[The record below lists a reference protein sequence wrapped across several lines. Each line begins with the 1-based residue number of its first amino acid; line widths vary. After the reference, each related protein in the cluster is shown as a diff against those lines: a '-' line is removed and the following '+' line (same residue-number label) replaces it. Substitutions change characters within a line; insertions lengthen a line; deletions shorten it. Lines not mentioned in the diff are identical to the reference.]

1 MKIIKK
7 NLVLFFLLVF
17 QIISILNIAIIN
29 YRFIFYNKWKLI
41 NNKKKII
48 IEIDIYGSRIGEGGP
63 AKFVRGMKE
72 LLPYNTSSCSFIS
85 SEGIYPINGKNK
97 SDYFYLP
104 FPLMSEAI
112 YNEWINVSRASS
124 LIIGPCFVPS
134 YWNSFP
140 NKNIWKEK
148 RFREIITT
156 IKGLVIHS
164 NRVKEHLSTR
174 SNTTDLN
181 NKFIVVRACTNLM
194 PKYVNSFENR
204 TIDIIFFE
212 KYPDLNRRKQG
223 AELLSLFNSTSKN
236 IKTMRYGNYTKEQ
249 MIYLANNTKFIIYFS
264 FFDTGAIGLKEIQN
278 HGVFAFSHQKD
289 LVIDK
294 RTSFYIP
301 ELANENDMKPA
312 FININKKIEIITNNH
327 PNSQLIA
334 EKNQKI
340 NKCQNALDELCK
352 AIIK

>member
-17 QIISILNIAIIN
+17 QIIFILIVSIIN

-72 LLPYNTSSCSFIS
+72 LLPYNTSGCSFIS
-85 SEGIYPINGKNK
+85 SETIYPINGKNK

-104 FPLMSEAI
+104 FPLMSESI
-112 YNEWINVSRASS
+112 YNEWINTRRGSS

-134 YWNSFP
+134 YWNAFP

-148 RFREIITT
+148 RFREILNT

-164 NRVKEHLSTR
+164 NRVKDHLSTR

-181 NKFIVVRACTNLM
+181 NKFIIIRACTNLM

-204 TIDIIFFE
+204 SIDIIFFE

-223 AELLSLFNSTSKN
+223 VQLLSLFSSISKK
-236 IKTMRYGNYTKEQ
+236 IKTMRYGNYTKEE
-249 MIYLANNTKFIIYFS
+249 MINLANNTKFIIYFS

-278 HGVFAFSHQKD
+278 YGVFAFSHQKD

-294 RTSFYIP
+294 TTSFYIP
-301 ELANENDMKPA
+301 ELTNENDMSPA
-312 FININKKIEIITNNH
+312 FINIYKKMEIITNNH
-327 PNSQLIA
+327 PNSQIIA

-340 NKCQNALDELCK
+340 NKCQNALEDLCK
-352 AIIK
+352 AII